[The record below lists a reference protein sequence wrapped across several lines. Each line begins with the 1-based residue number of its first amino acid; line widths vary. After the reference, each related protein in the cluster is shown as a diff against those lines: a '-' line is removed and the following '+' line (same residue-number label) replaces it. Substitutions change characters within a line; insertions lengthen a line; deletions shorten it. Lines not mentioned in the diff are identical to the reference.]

1 MYGMYH
7 FHSRSSHSG
16 ATSPHES
23 SVYLQLSHT
32 RTLSSLHH
40 LNTQLDNLPVTL
52 TMAQTIRIPIRT
64 EKAPLP
70 PPFLSQGIKVGN
82 MIYCSG
88 QVGVDPTTGK
98 MVEGPIQA
106 RTKQILH
113 NLSAV
118 LEAGGSSLQ
127 DVVKVNIF
135 LADMGDF
142 AAVNEV
148 YQAAFGEPK
157 PARTCVAVK
166 TLPLGTDVEIEC
178 SAVVTGVATVRDS
191 RL

>member
-1 MYGMYH
+1 MWK
-7 FHSRSSHSG
+7 
-16 ATSPHES
+16 PN
-23 SVYLQLSHT
+23 
-32 RTLSSLHH
+32 RTPVR
-40 LNTQLDNLPVTL
+40 TQD
-52 TMAQTIRIPIRT
+52 
-64 EKAPLP
+64 APLP
-70 PPFLSQGIKVGN
+70 PSFLSQAIVAGEQ
-82 MIYCSG
+82 IYCSG
-88 QVGVDPTTGK
+88 QVGVSPSTGK
-98 MVEGPIQA
+98 MVEGPIQE
-106 RTKQILH
+106 RTKQILR

-118 LEAGGSSLQ
+118 LVAGGSSLQ

-148 YQAAFGEPK
+148 YESFFQDPK

-178 SAVVTGVATVRDS
+178 TGLVTKRRTQGNS